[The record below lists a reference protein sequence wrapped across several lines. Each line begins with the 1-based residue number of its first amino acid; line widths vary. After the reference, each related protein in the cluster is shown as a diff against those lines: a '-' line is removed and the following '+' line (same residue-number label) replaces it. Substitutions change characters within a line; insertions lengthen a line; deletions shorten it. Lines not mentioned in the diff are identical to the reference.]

1 MTDKSIRTNRD
12 ATEFFPMNFFEKFNQ
27 NNPDE
32 IIRYSIMFRE
42 GKRMDEDVL
51 YEKRDIM

>member
-12 ATEFFPMNFFEKFNQ
+12 ATEFFPMNFLEKFNQ
-27 NNPDE
+27 NNTDE
-32 IIRYSIMFRE
+32 VIRYSIIFRE
-42 GKRMDEDVL
+42 GKRMDEDAL

>member
-12 ATEFFPMNFFEKFNQ
+12 ATEFFPMNFLEKFNQ
-27 NNPDE
+27 NNTDE
-32 IIRYSIMFRE
+32 VIRYSIILRE
-42 GKRMDEDVL
+42 GKRMDEDAL